1 MSELQGLHCSCYVAF
16 HQTSN
21 NICDLI
27 FFFFKIPFD
36 KRERA
41 KLKILFDKNSPVKI
55 KS

>member
-1 MSELQGLHCSCYVAF
+1 MHIKKYV
-16 HQTSN
+16 SN
-21 NICDLI
+21 LGDLI

-41 KLKILFDKNSPVKI
+41 KLKMLFGKNSPVKL